1 MGVLKTLAGYD
12 AICGIRINSSSLSRV
27 TVGVRRVSFSPSR
40 KDVRPRGTTIRV
52 ANAERVS
59 LCMSRR

>member
-27 TVGVRRVSFSPSR
+27 TVGVRQVSFLL
-40 KDVRPRGTTIRV
+40 RGKMVVQGAR
-52 ANAERVS
+52 
-59 LCMSRR
+59 